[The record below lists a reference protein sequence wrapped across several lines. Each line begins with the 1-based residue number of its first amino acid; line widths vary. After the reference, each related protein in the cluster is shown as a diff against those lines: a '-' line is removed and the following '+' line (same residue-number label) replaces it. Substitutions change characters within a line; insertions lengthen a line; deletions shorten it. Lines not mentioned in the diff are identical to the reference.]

1 MSHWHYQ
8 VMQNIDED
16 GEPFLAVH
24 EFYVM
29 HDNKEGWT
37 SQPVEIAA
45 DSLGDLR
52 KALLRMLIDMED
64 HGIRDAKTGAVID
77 G

>member
-1 MSHWHYQ
+1 MSSWRYQ
-8 VMQNIDED
+8 VMRHIADD

-29 HDNKEGWT
+29 HDKKEGWT
-37 SQPVEIAA
+37 ARPITIEA
-45 DSLGDLR
+45 DSLQDLR
-52 KALLRMLIDMED
+52 KALLRMLIDLED

>member
-1 MSHWHYQ
+1 MSSWRYQ
-8 VMQNIDED
+8 VMRHIADD

-29 HDNKEGWT
+29 HDKKEGWT
-37 SQPVEIAA
+37 ARPITVEA
-45 DSLGDLR
+45 DSLQDLR
-52 KALLRMLIDMED
+52 KALLRMLIDLED
-64 HGIRDAKTGAVID
+64 YGIRDVKTGRVID

>member
-1 MSHWHYQ
+1 MSSWRYQ
-8 VMQNIDED
+8 VMRHIADD

-29 HDNKEGWT
+29 HDKKEGWT
-37 SQPVEIAA
+37 AKPITVEA
-45 DSLGDLR
+45 DSLQDLR